1 MAFTVVFP
9 PSGEKLGAEMV
20 ANWLTERGEPFD
32 WDTPSTLALRAL
44 PVRLVIGENDHI
56 HAHLELTSEVSLSRM
71 LEMLYALSVL
81 AGADVRLLGVG
92 EVTRSHLWLRLAD
105 EQDRLRISGA
115 VERAEESG
123 QREEVLH
130 KLWPVIAAI
139 REGCDDRWDARRGRI
154 VELKRSVPRTVLA
167 LRKLHGMSITRP
179 RGRLSDCRLRAQYAY
194 TCVALV
200 MRYLSRHRRSPV
212 SRRKE
217 H

>member
-9 PSGEKLGAEMV
+9 TSGEKLGADMV

-56 HAHLELTSEVSLSRM
+56 HAHLEVTSEVSLSRM

-115 VERAEESG
+115 VERADESG

-139 REGCDDRWDARRGRI
+139 REGCDDRWDARRERI
-154 VELKRSVPRTVLA
+154 VELKEVGAADGIGLEEAAWHIDNPTEGTVVGLPIEGSNMHTLAWRWLCDTYPGIAESPR
-167 LRKLHGMSITRP
+167 K
-179 RGRLSDCRLRAQYAY
+179 
-194 TCVALV
+194 
-200 MRYLSRHRRSPV
+200 
-212 SRRKE
+212 
-217 H
+217 